1 MIQSRFLAIY
11 RNEGRGKGFGIQTIF
26 SDMTW
31 RSRSVV
37 LVVRLMGVRSES
49 GRNTM
54 LVGIRRETETII
66 SIGHILKINN
76 KNIEEQSS

>member
-1 MIQSRFLAIY
+1 MIF
-11 RNEGRGKGFGIQTIF
+11 
-26 SDMTW
+26 
-31 RSRSVV
+31 
-37 LVVRLMGVRSES
+37 VVRLMGVRSES